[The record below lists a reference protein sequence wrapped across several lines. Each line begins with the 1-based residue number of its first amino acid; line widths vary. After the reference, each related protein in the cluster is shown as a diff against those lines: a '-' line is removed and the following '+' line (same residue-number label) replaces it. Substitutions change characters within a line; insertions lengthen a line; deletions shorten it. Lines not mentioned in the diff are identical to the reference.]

1 MNKEDYVS
9 LEVAKLM
16 KEKGYDEPCET
27 EVNIYLGTWAYC
39 DYDHVGARN
48 SNLPTNKASYPT
60 LYEAQKWL
68 RNNHNIHIVIDN
80 YACGYAWFL
89 YKADNGT
96 RISEYAEDGP
106 NDGGCWDTYEE
117 ALNAG
122 ILEALKII

>member
-9 LEVAKLM
+9 LEVAKLL
-16 KEKGYDEPCET
+16 KEKGYDIKGKCYVE
-27 EVNIYLGTWAYC
+27 
-39 DYDHVGARN
+39 N
-48 SNLPTNKASYPT
+48 SFTNKETYYPKET
-60 LYEAQKWL
+60 LYEAAKWL
-68 RNNHNIHIVIDN
+68 RNNQNIHIVVDN

-96 RISEYAEDGP
+96 RISEYAEEGP

-122 ILEALKII
+122 IIEALKLI

>member
-9 LEVAKLM
+9 MEVAKLL
-16 KEKGYDEPCET
+16 KEKGYDEDC
-27 EVNIYLGTWAYC
+27 NILVAEEYW
-39 DYDHVGARN
+39 
-48 SNLPTNKASYPT
+48 SFNKGKLTCVDKDRDFYPFPT

-68 RNNHNIHIVIDN
+68 RNNQNIHIVIDN

-122 ILEALKII
+122 ILEALKRI

>member
-1 MNKEDYVS
+1 MSKEDYVS
-9 LEVAKLM
+9 LEVAKLL
-16 KEKGYDEPCET
+16 KEKGFDEQCRYTYCGESEEDIGVSNNKNSSFPQD
-27 EVNIYLGTWAYC
+27 IY
-39 DYDHVGARN
+39 
-48 SNLPTNKASYPT
+48 SMPT

-68 RNNHNIHIVIDN
+68 RNSHNIHIVIDN

-122 ILEALKII
+122 ILEALKLI

>member
-9 LEVAKLM
+9 IEVAKLL
-16 KEKGYDEPCET
+16 KEKGFDE
-27 EVNIYLGTWAYC
+27 YC
-39 DYDHVGARN
+39 NTCYYYHDNEWILQDGNNRN
-48 SNLPTNKASYPT
+48 RINGKDWMSRPN
-60 LYEAQKWL
+60 LYEAQKWI

-122 ILEALKII
+122 IIEALKLI